1 MPPSTRLGD
10 IGSGHACHFPPTPS
24 IEASPDVNIDGIPAV
39 RQGDAYAPHAC
50 PTCPAPP
57 HPRSLSGGSGSV
69 YINGKP
75 AAGSVILSPAEVL
88 PVQDQTQYSS
98 VIDPI
103 DHFILLEPDQAAP
116 PSQ

>member
-1 MPPSTRLGD
+1 MPASTRLGD

-24 IEASPDVNIDGIPAV
+24 IEASPDVNIDGLPAV

-69 YINGKP
+69 FINGKP
-75 AAGSVILSPAEVL
+75 AGRVDDAISCGGSA
-88 PVQDQTQYSS
+88 SS
-98 VIDPI
+98 GSDTVFVGD
-103 DHFILLEPDQAAP
+103 
-116 PSQ
+116 